1 MGAEEPGLSR
11 KQFTCRGHV
20 FEIWGDGYFRVRV
33 CLEELP
39 LLEPGRGEGGEAPQ
53 ASRARRRLA
62 VSLVPPSFS
71 TFPRAVPQSLP
82 PPPRTLG
89 PSRFS
94 GKARFSH

>member
-53 ASRARRRLA
+53 ASHAA
-62 VSLVPPSFS
+62 AASPSPS
-71 TFPRAVPQSLP
+71 S
-82 PPPRTLG
+82 PPRSPRSPG
-89 PSRFS
+89 PFPSPFHLRLEP
-94 GKARFSH
+94 

>member
-39 LLEPGRGEGGEAPQ
+39 LLEPGRGEGARLPRPPVRTA
-53 ASRARRRLA
+53 AS
-62 VSLVPPSFS
+62 PSPS
-71 TFPRAVPQSLP
+71 S
-82 PPPRTLG
+82 PPRSPRSPG
-89 PSRFS
+89 PFPSPFHLRLEP
-94 GKARFSH
+94 

>member
-39 LLEPGRGEGGEAPQ
+39 LLEPGRGEGGEASHRPPVRAA
-53 ASRARRRLA
+53 AS
-62 VSLVPPSFS
+62 PSPS
-71 TFPRAVPQSLP
+71 S
-82 PPPRTLG
+82 PPRSPRSPG
-89 PSRFS
+89 PFPSPFHLRLEP
-94 GKARFSH
+94 

>member
-39 LLEPGRGEGGEAPQ
+39 LLEPGRGEGARLPRPPVRAA
-53 ASRARRRLA
+53 ASP
-62 VSLVPPSFS
+62 SPSFS

>member
-39 LLEPGRGEGGEAPQ
+39 LLEPGRGEG
-53 ASRARRRLA
+53 ARLPR
-62 VSLVPPSFS
+62 PP
-71 TFPRAVPQSLP
+71 VP
-82 PPPRTLG
+82 PPPRRLPRPPRVLHVPQG
-89 PSRFS
+89 RSPVPSTSASNLRALSFLWKGS
-94 GKARFSH
+94 F